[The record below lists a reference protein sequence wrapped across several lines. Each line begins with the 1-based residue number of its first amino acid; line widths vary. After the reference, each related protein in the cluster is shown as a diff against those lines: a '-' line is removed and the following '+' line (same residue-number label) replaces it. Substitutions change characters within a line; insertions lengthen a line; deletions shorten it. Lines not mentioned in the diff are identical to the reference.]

1 MKDIDAVFNIG
12 LVAPAGTPAAIVEKN
27 RRRRAPHPDGPR
39 VPQDQRGRLLLR
51 GRGFHPAEY
60 KAFLARDLKVQG
72 ERVKT
77 SGATLD

>member
-1 MKDIDAVFNIG
+1 VRRILMDPEFRKTNVDAYSY
-12 LVAPAGTPAAIVEKN
+12 VAVAST
-27 RRRRAPHPDGPR
+27 
-39 VPQDQRGRLLLR
+39 
-51 GRGFHPAEY
+51 PAEY